1 MDRNFD
7 KYVNR
12 NVILTNWNGL
22 KQHVKIIKNNKEKK
36 YLEVGT
42 NLECVHN
49 VHFLTYTNI
58 GEGCAVTNI
67 EFDE

>member
-22 KQHVKIIKNNKEKK
+22 KQHVKIVKNNKEKK
-36 YLEVGT
+36 WLEVEGIPKISG
-42 NLECVHN
+42 

-58 GEGCAVTNI
+58 GKGCAVTNI
-67 EFDE
+67 EFDD

>member
-12 NVILTNWNGL
+12 NVILTNWNGI
-22 KQHVKIIKNNKEKK
+22 KQHVKILKNNKEKK
-36 YLEVGT
+36 YLEVDTKFKYG
-42 NLECVHN
+42 NSI
-49 VHFLTYTNI
+49 HFLTYKNI

-67 EFDE
+67 EFDD